1 MSNDT
6 KVSNWQKRIHSRNT
20 LLQVTTYEC
29 KKKVSA
35 RQPQKG
41 KGDDDTE
48 QYFQKVLSQKY
59 IFLNGS

>member
-1 MSNDT
+1 MN
-6 KVSNWQKRIHSRNT
+6 V
-20 LLQVTTYEC
+20 
-29 KKKVSA
+29 KKKASA

-48 QYFQKVLSQKY
+48 QYFQKELSQKY